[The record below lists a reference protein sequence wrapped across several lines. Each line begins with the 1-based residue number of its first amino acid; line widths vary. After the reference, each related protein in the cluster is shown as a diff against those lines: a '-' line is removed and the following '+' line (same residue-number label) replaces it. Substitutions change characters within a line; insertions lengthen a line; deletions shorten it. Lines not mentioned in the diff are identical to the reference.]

1 MLHLLYR
8 LWGMSVLTTG
18 TNTLQ
23 VNLSVPFEI
32 EYIVVGDHAAV
43 AAHDTIG
50 FYRQDLNTFVIGKTN
65 TLNSGTYSV
74 MWLALG
80 V

>member
-1 MLHLLYR
+1 ML
-8 LWGMSVLTTG
+8 TAG

-32 EYIVVGDHAAV
+32 AYIVVGDHAAD

-50 FYRQDLNTFVIGKTN
+50 FYRQGLKTFVIGKTN

-74 MWLALG
+74 MWLAAG
-80 V
+80 A